1 MTDWVELICCVPL
14 GFRTGEKSIRQLFEP
29 ALAHLDDRATF
40 LAAINR
46 WLREHPDLI
55 HAWEA
60 YCTDKRTG
68 RGPCFD
74 LNSVAVTFYDSSAG
88 ATAAPHR
95 DKRLHT
101 DPAKACAD
109 FIYREAAWV
118 LRGARAN

>member
-68 RGPCFD
+68 RGPYFD
-74 LNSVAVTFYDSSAG
+74 LWPAIIASIIFRPLRPMMSVT
-88 ATAAPHR
+88 TER
-95 DKRLHT
+95 T
-101 DPAKACAD
+101 
-109 FIYREAAWV
+109 
-118 LRGARAN
+118 